1 MHPLSLL
8 VVTAPNEEGPSTARL
23 ADNLVRESEVRLV
36 VPYSTPHDSLV
47 AEMALADLI
56 LLTANAAEAR
66 DDDFNAALHE
76 ARAPIF
82 VAQSREPLGDRCAAV
97 VWDGSLAASHA
108 VRVATPLLNLASWV
122 TVIDAPARSD
132 ARGSNADTD
141 RLVNYLV
148 THGSD
153 VRDKTSVT
161 GSRIGAGLL
170 SAAKRCDAGL
180 LVCGAYHFD
189 RIMGALAAG
198 VGQELF
204 AGRSSPHLLTAY

>member
-1 MHPLSLL
+1 MRL
-8 VVTAPNEEGPSTARL
+8 V
-23 ADNLVRESEVRLV
+23 DNLVRDGEVRTI
-36 VPYSTPHDSLV
+36 VPYSTPRSSLA

-56 LLTANAAEAR
+56 LLTADAAEAR
-66 DDDFNAALHE
+66 NADFNAALHE

-108 VRVATPLLNLASWV
+108 VRAATPLLNLASWV
-122 TVIDAPARSD
+122 TVIGAPARQEERV
-132 ARGSNADTD
+132 ANADTD

-161 GSRIGAGLL
+161 GSRLGASLL

-180 LVCGAYHFD
+180 LVCGAYHFE